1 MKARISF
8 FQRII
13 SLCIVMLFGMFMSIH
28 AQDVI
33 IKKNGEELKT
43 KVMEVSSDEIK
54 YKMWDYQDGPLYTI
68 STSEIFMIKYQNG
81 NKDVMSDATYTGSSK
96 KGKAASVRYPRYR
109 GELNFGYALGLGD
122 NGLDRVVFETVH
134 GSKINQY
141 AFVGIGTGFHAYRGL
156 ASFEGYGIE
165 EVWGMTVP
173 IFLDLKGFYPVSD
186 DFSPYID
193 LGLGASVGVMEI
205 DGTGFLANVGV
216 GINYKKLNVGLNFQS
231 DNKAKGFVFKVGL
244 AF

>member
-1 MKARISF
+1 MTGT
-8 FQRII
+8 FQ
-13 SLCIVMLFGMFMSIH
+13 SDTGGTSI
-28 AQDVI
+28 
-33 IKKNGEELKT
+33 
-43 KVMEVSSDEIK
+43 
-54 YKMWDYQDGPLYTI
+54 PLL
-68 STSEIFMIKYQNG
+68 S
-81 NKDVMSDATYTGSSK
+81 
-96 KGKAASVRYPRYR
+96 
-109 GELNFGYALGLGD
+109 
-122 NGLDRVVFETVH
+122 
-134 GSKINQY
+134 
-141 AFVGIGTGFHAYRGL
+141 YRGL
-156 ASFEGYGIE
+156 ASFDGYDIE